1 MSPVTDRVHRL
12 TLELTD
18 ASRFQDAYYKLLDE
32 TEGLLARN
40 DLAEEEAERLSQFN
54 AEILGHHNPA
64 QRIVYVDRIRR
75 ELADTKQVRTAVIF
89 RGRVLK
95 VVTETA
101 RVHARTRYVGS
112 VKRRFASRNR
122 AVQVVGGAN
131 REQTTFAVHPG
142 LPTTS
147 D

>member
-40 DLAEEEAERLSQFN
+40 DLAEEEAGRLSQFN

-75 ELADTKQVRTAVIF
+75 ELADTKQVRVRLSF
-89 RGRVLK
+89 SECVVLK
-95 VVTETA
+95 VCYRNCSCA
-101 RVHARTRYVGS
+101 R
-112 VKRRFASRNR
+112 
-122 AVQVVGGAN
+122 AN
-131 REQTTFAVHPG
+131 AIRW
-142 LPTTS
+142 
-147 D
+147 